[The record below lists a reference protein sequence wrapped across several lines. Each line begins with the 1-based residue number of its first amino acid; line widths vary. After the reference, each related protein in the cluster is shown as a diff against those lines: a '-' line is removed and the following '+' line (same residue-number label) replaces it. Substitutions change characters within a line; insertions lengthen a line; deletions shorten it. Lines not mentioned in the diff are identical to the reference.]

1 MLSRAS
7 LKDHIS
13 QTTKKRKAKFNDLIF
28 RENLSTKN
36 KPSNYSTT
44 LYWAQLYWINKFF
57 FFSDPVNEYKLLG
70 TKSKQKVNF
79 LKMSLSLAPSKKYA
93 MIEEFKHRLKGL
105 ENILNEIKN

>member
-1 MLSRAS
+1 MLTRAS
-7 LKDHIS
+7 LKDDIS
-13 QTTKKRKAKFNDLIF
+13 QTTKERKAKFNDLIF
-28 RENLSTKN
+28 RENLSIKN
-36 KPSNYSTT
+36 KPTNT
-44 LYWAQLYWINKFF
+44 

-105 ENILNEIKN
+105 KNILNEINN

>member
-1 MLSRAS
+1 MSKYIYKKNCIML
-7 LKDHIS
+7 L
-13 QTTKKRKAKFNDLIF
+13 F
-28 RENLSTKN
+28 
-36 KPSNYSTT
+36 YSVC
-44 LYWAQLYWINKFF
+44 

-105 ENILNEIKN
+105 KNILNEIKN